1 MNEKAITDVL
11 RIAYTSAVREAEHS
25 ILRHPAESI
34 GTTLQKLAKRA
45 EGQHADVYGSGELIE
60 TFEREVADLL
70 GKPAALFL
78 PSGTLAQPLA
88 LKIHSEQFGKSVV
101 GLHPTSHLVLHEQD
115 GYQKLWGL
123 SGKMLGQPDKV
134 LEYGDFARLSG
145 DELAAIVL
153 ELPMREIGGQ
163 LPSWDDLN
171 KQVDWAKERN
181 VAVHFDGARLWQC
194 PNFYQRS
201 LAEISALADSV
212 YVSFYKDIG
221 GIAGAILAGEED
233 FIAAARV
240 WNRRA
245 GGNLISMYPYVLA
258 AQHGLAENLESV
270 TEAARYAKQLAPLF
284 AMIEGVTVNPTTP
297 QAAMFHL
304 HIARDQNELIEAVTQ
319 YAEQHGIVVL
329 SLPRVYDKGISICEI
344 SLGRSALQ
352 HSPEFW
358 AQHLQACL
366 SANN

>member
-1 MNEKAITDVL
+1 MTNVL
-11 RIAYTSAVREAEHS
+11 RMAYTRAARTAEHA

-34 GTTLQKLAKRA
+34 ATTLRKLATRA
-45 EGQHADVYGSGELIE
+45 EGQHADVYGTGELIE
-60 TFEREVADLL
+60 TFEQEVADLL
-70 GKPAALFL
+70 GKPAAVFL

-88 LKIHSEQFGKSVV
+88 LKIHSERRGKSTV

-123 SGKMLGQPDKV
+123 TGKMLGQPDKV

-171 KQVDWAKERN
+171 QQVDWARERN
-181 VAVHFDGARLWQC
+181 IPVHFDGARLWQC

-233 FIAAARV
+233 FIAEARV

-258 AQHGLAENLESV
+258 AEEGLAENLESV
-270 TEAARYAKQLAPLF
+270 TEAASYAKQLAPLF

-304 HIARDQNELIEAVTQ
+304 HIASEQNELIQAITN
-319 YAEQHGIVVL
+319 YAEQQGIVVL
-329 SLPRVYDKGISICEI
+329 SLPRACENGVSICEI
-344 SLGRSALQ
+344 SLGRNALM
-352 HSPEFW
+352 HPPDFW
-358 AQHLQACL
+358 AHHLQACL
-366 SANN
+366 NLAN